1 LSKTSLLGTPTALL
15 RQALQST
22 GINNLI
28 DLGGERSPLAS
39 AKSYADWKKYALA
52 DDEATG
58 MAAWREAEKTRLYD
72 FSAIRKRHD
81 RLRKMLAEHDDHGLL
96 FALNEGVH
104 GNMGGMGNAAL
115 YQRAKFGTKVLVS
128 NYIDAICEG
137 LQHLAECDEG
147 EVSEAEKADFFTRAQ
162 LCFGRS
168 ALLLSGGGIYGNFH
182 VGVVKVL
189 EEQDLLP
196 SVISGS
202 SAGSLIAAIV
212 GTHTRKELD
221 RVLHERHLQIET
233 ERVSRTL
240 QDALKGMIP
249 RFDVHQIAMH
259 IERLV
264 PDLTFAEALERSGI
278 HINISVSPAEVHQ
291 MPRLLNAVTSPNVY
305 VRSAVLASCSVPGV
319 FPPAMLVAKNRYGE
333 PQPYLPNRRWYD
345 GSMSDDI
352 PAKRLSR
359 LYGVNHFIVSQVN
372 PFALAL
378 TRPYSAQL
386 APYSAWIQL
395 CRQSTLGAASAM
407 QKIFSR
413 RGPRWS
419 RFNFALNG
427 FVSVLAQEYKGDI
440 NILPDLGM
448 VKPWRGMASPTE
460 AQLRE
465 IIHAGERA
473 TWPKVEMIRNCTKIG
488 RLLDAIVQEREG
500 RDISGHHVPTRG
512 QRAINNKQARKTTG
526 KQSGKSTKPS
536 VLKLVE
542 VSDPIAEA
550 KRA

>member
-1 LSKTSLLGTPTALL
+1 MKKTSLPDEQVSMFRQLL
-15 RQALQST
+15 RNT
-22 GINNLI
+22 GVESLV
-28 DLGGERSPLAS
+28 
-39 AKSYADWKKYALA
+39 ALA
-52 DDEATG
+52 TPDSRLAAAGSYKEWKQLAIADDDASG
-58 MAAWREAEKTRLYD
+58 MTDWRKAEKTRLYD
-72 FSAIRKRHD
+72 FGAIRKRHD
-81 RLRKMLAEHDDHGLL
+81 RLRKLLDAHDDHGLL

-104 GNMGGMGNAAL
+104 GNMGGMGNAEL
-115 YQRAKFGTKVLVS
+115 YRRAKFGTKTLIS
-128 NYIDAICEG
+128 DYINAICEG
-137 LQHLAECDEG
+137 LQHLASCDNG
-147 EVSEAEKADFFTRAQ
+147 EISEAEKTDFFARAQ

-212 GTHTRKELD
+212 GTHARDDLG
-221 RVLHERHLQIET
+221 RVLHARHLQVEA
-233 ERVSRTL
+233 EALERTL
-240 QDALKGMIP
+240 LNAVKGIIP
-249 RFDVHQIAMH
+249 RFEVNQIARH
-259 IERLV
+259 IERLI

-278 HINISVSPAEVHQ
+278 HLNISVSPAEVHQ

-319 FPPAMLVAKNRYGE
+319 FPPAMLVAKNGQGE

-378 TRPYSAQL
+378 SREYSARL
-386 APYSAWIQL
+386 APYGAWVQL
-395 CRQSTLGAASAM
+395 CRQSSLGVASTM
-407 QKIFSR
+407 QNVLSR
-413 RGPRWS
+413 RGPHWARL
-419 RFNFALNG
+419 NFALNG
-427 FVSVLAQEYKGDI
+427 FVSVLAQEYRGDI

-460 AQLRE
+460 AQLQD
-465 IIHAGERA
+465 IIKAGEHA

-488 RLLDAIVQEREG
+488 RLLDSIVQQREG
-500 RDISGHHVPTRG
+500 RDITGHHL
-512 QRAINNKQARKTTG
+512 ARVRKAA
-526 KQSGKSTKPS
+526 KLS
-536 VLKLVE
+536 VVG
-542 VSDPIAEA
+542 S
-550 KRA
+550 